1 MRKQERK
8 TSEALRVLKAIRA
21 IDRKLFKA
29 RGLLKTKLLNN
40 KFELVLEYVYLR
52 FGLRL
57 N

>member
-21 IDRKLFKA
+21 IDRKLFKT
-29 RGLLKTKLLNN
+29 RGLVKTKLLND